1 MAFPDTL
8 DLSSVTDELVKLVRD
23 AVKNSALWAEPGIK
37 KFTVHVTGKAPE
49 VVRDDNGCQ
58 LTLSLMHVGSDPAWR
73 NTFPNNDPAVRSIPQ
88 LSTRQPIGLVLTYLM
103 TAYEE
108 GGAFHHE
115 QQAMSM
121 ALTCFHAQPFH
132 SRVAGGPR
140 DFVMVVEQATL
151 DELSRLW
158 QSITVPMRLSALLRV
173 AVVFLRPPE
182 TPPPPAKPVKE
193 SRLLAGAGLEP
204 LAEAPQLFQTGSTI
218 SYLAPKGG
226 GAETLRMHVSPAVA
240 APGALLSVG
249 GNALKD
255 AKIYLSKA
263 DGSGETDITAWRQT
277 PAAESEIV
285 LKVPTGAGAPASGL
299 HRLAVGPGAGG
310 PDRSPAIPISIVPS
324 VTVPG
329 PLPILVPVAG
339 LYTVDGA
346 GFTPGDTAV
355 LLGADAL
362 TPGGAAGPGVFAINA
377 GGTQITFKA
386 PAGQPPGRYPL
397 RLRVADIEAPPAWWI
412 DIP

>member
-1 MAFPDTL
+1 MALPDTL
-8 DLSSVTDELVKLVRD
+8 DLSSVTDALVKLVQE
-23 AVKNSALWAEPGIK
+23 AVKASGLWAEPGIK
-37 KFTVHVTGKAPE
+37 KFTVHVSGKSPE

-58 LTLSLMHVGSDPAWR
+58 LTLSLLHVGSDPAWR

-88 LSTRQPIGLVLTYLM
+88 RSSRQPIALVLTYLM
-103 TAYEE
+103 TAFEE

-121 ALTCFHAQPFH
+121 ALTCFHTQPFH
-132 SRVAGGPR
+132 SATPGGPR
-140 DFVMVVEQATL
+140 DFVMVIEHASL

-173 AVVFLRPPE
+173 SVVFLRPPE
-182 TPPPPAKPVKE
+182 TPPAPAKPVKE
-193 SRLLAGAGLEP
+193 SRLLVGAGLEP
-204 LAEAPQLFQTGSTI
+204 LAEIPQLFQTGSTI
-218 SYLAPKGG
+218 RYLAPKGP
-226 GAETLRMHVSPAVA
+226 GAEMLQMQVSPAVA

-249 GNALKD
+249 GNGLKD
-255 AKIYLSKA
+255 ARVYLSNA
-263 DGSGETDITAWRQT
+263 DGSGETDVTAWRQT
-277 PAAESEIV
+277 PAGESEIV

-299 HRLAVGPGAGG
+299 HRLAAGPGAGG
-310 PDRSPAIPISIVPS
+310 PERSPAIPISIVPS
-324 VTVPG
+324 VPVPG
-329 PLPILVPVAG
+329 PLPILVPAAG

-355 LLGADAL
+355 LLGADPL
-362 TPGGAAGPGVFAINA
+362 TAGGAAGPGVFAINA

-397 RLRVADIEAPPAWWI
+397 RLRVSGVEAPPAWWI
-412 DIP
+412 DLP